1 LNPTSVYS
9 VIYLYLRWCICL
21 FYLVLVWT
29 SGTYYV
35 SVYSCR
41 GYNKSDA
48 KNKLKRYVLLYHR
61 MNSYLNYLIYLIA
74 IVSRVFISFMA
85 PNDWCIYVLF
95 PRLSSII
102 YSMILYYLYYII
114 LYKYTLLQLHH
125 MFCFNVSSIYIF
137 PQLIVLVF
145 DNISYIRLY
154 QYLVWGIGK

>member
-1 LNPTSVYS
+1 MNPTSVYS

-48 KNKLKRYVLLYHR
+48 KNKIKRYVLLYHR

-74 IVSRVFISFMA
+74 IVSRVFILFMA
-85 PNDWCIYVLF
+85 PNDWCITVLF